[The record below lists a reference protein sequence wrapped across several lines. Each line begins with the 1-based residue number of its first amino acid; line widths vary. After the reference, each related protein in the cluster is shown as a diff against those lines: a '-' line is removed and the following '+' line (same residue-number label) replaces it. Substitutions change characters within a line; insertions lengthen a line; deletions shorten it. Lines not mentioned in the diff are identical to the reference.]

1 MLRFQLCLSVCS
13 HLSESGRLAYDGN
26 KFLLPPTTQ
35 LRKDNVFTPVCHS
48 IHRGEVCHTL
58 WADTPLIRHP
68 PLRSACWDTV
78 NKREVRILLECNL
91 GPSIILPI
99 HFQDPPF
106 VFRNAS
112 DSCRG
117 NACFYGYS
125 IDLLARVAA
134 DLGFRYTLY
143 EVPDG
148 RYGSLNEFTRQ
159 WDGMVNELI
168 PGKDGLAVSSVSLDI
183 L

>member
-1 MLRFQLCLSVCS
+1 MFLHLSVF
-13 HLSESGRLAYDGN
+13 LSTRGSAT
-26 KFLLPPTTQ
+26 PP
-35 LRKDNVFTPVCHS
+35 
-48 IHRGEVCHTL
+48 
-58 WADTPLIRHP
+58 WADTLPGQTPSLGRHP
-68 PLRSACWDTV
+68 PWADTLPGQTPPWADIPKADTAPGQTPPRQTPPLGSACWDTV
-78 NKREVRILLECNL
+78 NKRAVHILLECNL
-91 GPSIILPI
+91 VSSIILPI
-99 HFQDPPF
+99 HLQDPPF

-112 DSCRG
+112 ESCRG

-148 RYGSLNEFTRQ
+148 RYGSLNEYTRQ

-168 PGKDGLAVSSVSLDI
+168 PGKNGLAVSSVSLDT

>member
-1 MLRFQLCLSVCS
+1 MDIINLDLINIMIIFPNLIPLS
-13 HLSESGRLAYDGN
+13 
-26 KFLLPPTTQ
+26 
-35 LRKDNVFTPVCHS
+35 
-48 IHRGEVCHTL
+48 
-58 WADTPLIRHP
+58 HP
-68 PLRSACWDTV
+68 
-78 NKREVRILLECNL
+78 
-91 GPSIILPI
+91 
-99 HFQDPPF
+99 QDPPF
-106 VFRNAS
+106 VFRNTS

-148 RYGSLNEFTRQ
+148 RYGSLNEYTRQ

-168 PGKDGLAVSSVSLDI
+168 PGKDGLAVSSVSLDT